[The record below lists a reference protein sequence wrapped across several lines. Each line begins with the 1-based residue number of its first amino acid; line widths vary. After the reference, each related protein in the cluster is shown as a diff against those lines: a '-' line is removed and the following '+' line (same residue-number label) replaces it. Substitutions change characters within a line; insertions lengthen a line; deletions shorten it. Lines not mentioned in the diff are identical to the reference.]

1 MKSNLRR
8 SMLYV
13 PGDSR
18 KMLQKSTMISSDV
31 LLLNLE
37 DGVASSQKNIARE
50 NIAESLKNA
59 NFGKR
64 EIVVRI
70 NPLDT
75 ETGLLDL
82 AAIVPLR
89 PDGICLPKVENT
101 SQVIAADRAIRE
113 LETKHDMPEESIW
126 LHAMIES
133 AGGLLHSSEIA
144 LSSRRMASLI
154 FGSADYVND
163 VRCQPGADRQ
173 ELLLALQLIVLSARS
188 AGIDAIDGPCFDVR
202 NQDLLHQEA
211 AQARR
216 LGFDGKSALHPD
228 QLAVINQV
236 FDVTLEEIAWAERA
250 IAELDAAENR
260 GKALTTVE
268 GKLLDNP
275 HRAAAERILSRQNR
289 QKQIDKVFTD
299 LK

>member
-18 KMLQKSTMISSDV
+18 KMLQKSTAIATDA

-37 DGVASSQKNIARE
+37 DGVASSQKSAARE

-59 NFGKR
+59 DFGRR
-64 EIVVRI
+64 EVIVRI
-70 NPLDT
+70 NPPDT
-75 ETGLLDL
+75 ETGSLDL

-89 PDGICLPKVENT
+89 PDGICLPKVET
-101 SQVIAADRAIRE
+101 LSQIIAADRAIRE
-113 LETKHDMPEESIW
+113 LEIRHGLPEEGIQ

-133 AGGLLHSSEIA
+133 AAGLLHSSEIA
-144 LSSRRMASLI
+144 SSSLRMASLI
-154 FGSADYVND
+154 FGSADYIND

-173 ELLLALQLIVLSARS
+173 ELLLALQMIVLSARS
-188 AGIDAIDGPCFDVR
+188 AGIDAIDAPCFDVHNR
-202 NQDLLHQEA
+202 DLLHQEA

-236 FDVTLEEIAWAERA
+236 FDVSPEEIAWAERT

-260 GKALTTVE
+260 GKALTTVD

-275 HRAAAERILSRQNR
+275 HRAAAEGILRRQNR
-289 QKQIDKVFTD
+289 
-299 LK
+299 

>member
-1 MKSNLRR
+1 MKFNLRR

-18 KMLQKSTMISSDV
+18 KMLQKSTTITSDV

-37 DGVASSQKNIARE
+37 DGVASSQKGIARE
-50 NIAESLKNA
+50 NIAESLKNT

-64 EIVVRI
+64 EIIVRI

-82 AAIVPLR
+82 AAMVPLC

-101 SQVIAADRAIRE
+101 FQIIAADRAIRE
-113 LETKHDMPEESIW
+113 LEIKHCMLEEDIR

-133 AGGLLHSSEIA
+133 AGGVLHASEIA
-144 LSSRRMASLI
+144 SSSRRMASLI

-173 ELLLALQLIVLSARS
+173 EMLLALQLIVLSARS
-188 AGIDAIDGPCFDVR
+188 AGIDAIDGPCFDVH
-202 NQDLLHQEA
+202 NQDLLRQEA

-228 QLAVINQV
+228 QLDVINRI
-236 FDVTLEEIAWAERA
+236 FDVTPEEIAWAERA
-250 IAELDAAENR
+250 ITELDAAENR
-260 GKALTTVE
+260 GKALTTVD

-275 HRAAAERILSRQNR
+275 HRAAAERILNR
-289 QKQIDKVFTD
+289 HNR
-299 LK
+299 

>member
-1 MKSNLRR
+1 
-8 SMLYV
+8 MLYV

-18 KMLQKSTMISSDV
+18 KMLQKSMTMSSDV

-37 DGVASSQKNIARE
+37 DGVSSSQKDIARE
-50 NIAESLKNA
+50 NVADSLKNV
-59 NFGKR
+59 NFGER

-82 AAIVPLR
+82 AAIVPLC
-89 PDGICLPKVENT
+89 PDGICLPKVESA
-101 SQVIAADRAIRE
+101 SQAIAADRKIRE
-113 LETKHDMPEESIW
+113 LEIRHGLPEEGIRI
-126 LHAMIES
+126 HAMIES
-133 AGGLLHSSEIA
+133 AGGLLHAGEIA
-144 LSSRRMASLI
+144 SSSRRMASLI
-154 FGSADYVND
+154 FGSADYVSD
-163 VRCQPGADRQ
+163 VRCQPGTDRQ
-173 ELLLALQLIVLSARS
+173 ELLLALQMIVLAARS
-188 AGIDAIDGPCFDVR
+188 SGINAIDAPCFDVR
-202 NQDLLHQEA
+202 NQELLHQEA

-228 QLAVINQV
+228 QLAAINKI
-236 FDVTLEEIAWAERA
+236 FDITPEEIAWAERT

-275 HRAAAERILSRQNR
+275 HRAAAEEILRRRKQDRQQQNAAVT
-289 QKQIDKVFTD
+289 DDFTD
-299 LK
+299 LR